1 MYREEGT
8 GQFLSSRVREIRP
21 SGIRAFF
28 DLNAAAGKDTIALG
42 VGEPDF
48 VTPEKVREACIQALR
63 EGRTKYTSNAGLMEL
78 RDGHH
83 S

>member
-1 MYREEGT
+1 MYSEKNA
-8 GQFLSSRVREIRP
+8 GQFLSSSVRGIRP

-28 DLNAAAGKDTIALG
+28 DLNAADGDTIALG

-63 EGRTKYTSNAGLMEL
+63 EGKTKYTSNAGLMEL
-78 RDGHH
+78 RE
-83 S
+83 